1 MKRILVFVLAL
12 MLCSGALADTGI
24 DWTQYP
30 DDELQS
36 MIDDLTEMLNEA
48 QAEIE
53 RRTETSEATDDDFIE
68 GMIADQKQTSEVKEK
83 ILEAFEY
90 YQKMI
95 LFQVD
100 RVEVNPNYGTTV
112 NGDFIASIYMTYDKK
127 TDKTSDY
134 DMIVKCATNVAT
146 VITHGAKEVCE
157 MVVYVDLPAYDS
169 SAKIQQFVNEKGRLE
184 YGDAMFPKVM
194 VN

>member
-1 MKRILVFVLAL
+1 MKRILVFVLVL
-12 MLCSGALADTGI
+12 MLCVGALADTGI

-36 MIDDLTEMLNEA
+36 TIDDLTEMLNEA
-48 QAEIE
+48 QAEVE
-53 RRTETSEATDDDFIE
+53 RRTETKEDNDVA
-68 GMIADQKQTSEVKEK
+68 GLLADMQQTETVKGK
-83 ILEAFEY
+83 IIEAFEY
-90 YQKMI
+90 YRKMI
-95 LFQVD
+95 LFPVD
-100 RVEVNPNYGTTV
+100 RVEVNPNYGTTE

-127 TDKTSDY
+127 TDKASDY

-157 MVVYVDLPAYDS
+157 MVVYVDLPAYES

>member
-1 MKRILVFVLAL
+1 MKRVIMLVLVM
-12 MLCSGALADTGI
+12 MLCAGAMADTGI

-36 MIDDLTEMLNEA
+36 TIDDLSEMINEA
-48 QAEIE
+48 QAEVD
-53 RRTETSEATDDDFIE
+53 RRTETKEDNDVV
-68 GMIADQKQTSEVKEK
+68 GLLADMQQTETVKGK
-83 ILEAFEY
+83 IIEAFEY